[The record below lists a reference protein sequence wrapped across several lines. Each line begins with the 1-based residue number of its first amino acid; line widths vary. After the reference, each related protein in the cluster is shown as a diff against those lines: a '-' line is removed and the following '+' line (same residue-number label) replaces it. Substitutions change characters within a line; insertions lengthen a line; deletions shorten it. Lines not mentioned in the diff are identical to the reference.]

1 MYKISVVLPTY
12 NRKLQLKEVLQGL
25 ERQTFS
31 KNDFEVVIVSDGSTD
46 GTHEFL
52 ANFDTSLNLT
62 WVQQKNSGAAATR
75 NNGYRQAQGKLV
87 LFIDDDVVPH
97 EELLKQH
104 YQSHLAAEMPHDLVV
119 IGPMLTPE
127 DHTYE
132 PWVEWEQEMLYKQYE
147 AMDRG
152 DWTPTARQFYTG
164 NSSIPLTY
172 LKESGGFDESFLR
185 AEDVE
190 LAFRLADKG
199 ATFAFNK
206 DAIGYHYA
214 SRSYASWANIPYSY
228 GRNDVIFTQ
237 ERGQTWLVPT
247 IMKEY
252 KGRHA
257 LIRKL
262 NELCLDRA
270 LISNTTQLVSRAVAQ
285 TSHLAGLKSI
295 SRAGFSL
302 IFNIRHYQGISDQLG
317 GRDRFFQLLSQHG

>member
-12 NRKLQLKEVLQGL
+12 NRKLQLKEVLHGL
-25 ERQTFS
+25 EHQTFS
-31 KNDFEVVIVSDGSTD
+31 KNDFEVIVVSDGSTD

-52 ANFDTSLNLT
+52 AEFETSLNLT
-62 WVQQKNSGAAATR
+62 WTKQENSGAAATR
-75 NNGYRQAQGKLV
+75 NNGLNRAQGELV

-97 EELLKQH
+97 KALLEQH
-104 YQSHLAAEMPHDLVV
+104 YQSHLSAGMPQDLVV
-119 IGPMLTPE
+119 IGPMLTPQN
-127 DHTYE
+127 HKYE

-152 DWTPTARQFYTG
+152 DWAPTARQFYTG
-164 NSSIPLTY
+164 NSSIPRTY
-172 LKESGGFDESFLR
+172 IQASGGFDESFLR

-214 SRSYASWANIPYSY
+214 RRSYTSWANIPYSY
-228 GRNDVIFTQ
+228 GRNDVIFTE

-252 KGRHA
+252 KGRHT
-257 LIRKL
+257 LIRRL
-262 NELCLDRA
+262 NQICLDRA
-270 LISNTTQLVSRAVAQ
+270 IISNPIQLLSRAIAQ
-285 TSHLAGLKSI
+285 ISHSIGLKSI

-302 IFNIRHYQGISDQLG
+302 IFNIRHYQGMSDQLG
-317 GRDRFFQLLSQHG
+317 GRARFFQLLSQYS